1 MGANTDPLR
10 ELESELA
17 DFWRRG
23 RSRTRRRAQEIHP
36 KLDPACYP
44 LLMVLARGDSVRMSE
59 LAAALDL
66 EKSTVTRQV
75 DAVVRL
81 GLAERGLDPDD
92 ARARTV
98 RMTDEGRQRFDAVV
112 QSAVDDWRLR
122 LSQWNPD
129 DIRTLSHLLR
139 RLNDS
144 DDNATRDAAST

>member
-1 MGANTDPLR
+1 MGANTDPLP

-44 LLMVLARGDSVRMSE
+44 LLMVLARDDSVRMSE

-122 LSQWNPD
+122 LSQWKPD

-144 DDNATRDAAST
+144 DDNATRGAASR

>member
-1 MGANTDPLR
+1 MGANTDPLP

-44 LLMVLARGDSVRMSE
+44 LLMVLARDDSVRMSE

-144 DDNATRDAAST
+144 DDNATRGAASR

>member
-44 LLMVLARGDSVRMSE
+44 LLMVLARDDSVRMSE

-144 DDNATRDAAST
+144 DDNATRGAASR

>member
-44 LLMVLARGDSVRMSE
+44 LLMVLARDDSVRMSE